1 VKVFVCALQ
10 SWVLGVSSDFETCV
24 SFDNLGLANLDLT
37 LYDIRGQKKLT
48 RYGISYLF
56 NRK

>member
-10 SWVLGVSSDFETCV
+10 SWVLAVSSDLETCV

-48 RYGISYLF
+48 R
-56 NRK
+56 